1 MQRSSGLWP
10 VDLQSDRGINFT
22 RVLATCCTSLQT
34 YRSFTVT
41 APILIERN
49 GHNTWL
55 KWHRGRRRLSDP
67 VFTGERIVEAMRLGA
82 SVEVDLVVHADSGC
96 AVLHDLELDRETT
109 GRGKVRDTGAAA
121 LRQLHLRDNQ
131 GQPVTDR
138 VLLLED
144 LCALLAE
151 KQIHPDAL
159 LQLDFK
165 EDLKA
170 LTPQLV
176 ANFGASVAPI
186 RSSLILS
193 GGDFDAIAM
202 LAGAAPGIAIGY
214 DPCYG
219 ESLSRLQATGDYLGF
234 IEQALVTAPD
244 ARMIYLAYDIVLA
257 AADAGT
263 DIIAPVHAA
272 GRRVDA
278 WTINNITPETI
289 AQVER
294 LLHLKVDQITTD
306 DPEGLVE
313 AIRQ

>member
-1 MQRSSGLWP
+1 M
-10 VDLQSDRGINFT
+10 
-22 RVLATCCTSLQT
+22 
-34 YRSFTVT
+34 T

-49 GHNTWL
+49 GHRTWL
-55 KWHRGRRRLSDP
+55 KWHRGRRRVSDP
-67 VFTGERIVEAMRLGA
+67 VFTRDRIVEAMRLGA
-82 SVEVDLVVHADSGC
+82 SVEVDLVVHADNGC

-109 GRGKVRDTGAAA
+109 GHGKVRDTGAAA
-121 LRQLHLRDNQ
+121 LRQLHLRDNE
-131 GQPVTDR
+131 GQPVSDR

-144 LCALLAE
+144 LCALLAKE
-151 KQIHPDAL
+151 KIHPDAL

-165 EDLKA
+165 EDLES

-176 ANFGASVAPI
+176 ANFGKSVTPI
-186 RSSLILS
+186 IPSVILS

-202 LAGAAPGIAIGY
+202 LAKAAPGIATGY

-219 ESLSRLQATGDYLGF
+219 ESLARLQATGDYRSF

-244 ARMIYLAYDIVLA
+244 AGMIYLAYDIVLD
-257 AADAGT
+257 AADAGI
-263 DIIAPVHAA
+263 DIVAPVHAA

-278 WTINNITPETI
+278 WTINHINPQTI

-294 LLHLKVDQITTD
+294 LLSLKVDQITTD
-306 DPEGLVE
+306 DPEGLAG